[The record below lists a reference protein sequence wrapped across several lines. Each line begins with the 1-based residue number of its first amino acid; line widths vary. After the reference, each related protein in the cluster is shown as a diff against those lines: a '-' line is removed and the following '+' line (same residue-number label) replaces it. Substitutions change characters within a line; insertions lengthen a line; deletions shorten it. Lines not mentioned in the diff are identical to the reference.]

1 MKTGKYIPLGYY
13 NNVKIGYGTVDFKNL
28 KTIYLSFNA
37 WVQPEEMED
46 FDSSIFKTR
55 RKVKEYIGDL
65 QDKHFKQQCIVDL
78 DVRTKGIKLE
88 KRSFMDLE
96 ITLFVNSH
104 FDVKSKDTKNKI
116 KNILESVI
124 DNSFSDKKLFN
135 FHKTK
140 K

>member
-65 QDKHFKQQCIVDL
+65 QDKHFKQQCI
-78 DVRTKGIKLE
+78 RTNEG
-88 KRSFMDLE
+88 
-96 ITLFVNSH
+96 FV
-104 FDVKSKDTKNKI
+104 I
-116 KNILESVI
+116 A
-124 DNSFSDKKLFN
+124 
-135 FHKTK
+135 
-140 K
+140 